1 VGGEQWR
8 GEDGNV
14 LLLFPAAVLVLV
26 ILGALAVDFSIV
38 YLGEREAADLAAA
51 LANDAAS
58 ALDEVAFYGAADE
71 DGSGAGGSDGE
82 FRLDEDRAAALIA
95 ARVDARQG
103 DRFTVVGQPRLS
115 LDGATRL
122 RVTVTAEVPLVF
134 SRALPGAPRV
144 ATVEASAEVD
154 AVRR

>member
-58 ALDEVAFYGAADE
+58 ALDESAFYGEADPTAE
-71 DGSGAGGSDGE
+71 AE

-95 ARVDARQG
+95 ARVDAREREG
-103 DRFTVVGQPRLS
+103 DGFTVVGQPTLS

>member
-1 VGGEQWR
+1 MICERWR
-8 GEDGNV
+8 SEDGNV

-58 ALDEVAFYGAADE
+58 ALDEGAFYGGAD
-71 DGSGAGGSDGE
+71 AGGGE
-82 FRLDEDRAAALIA
+82 FRIHERRAAALIA
-95 ARVDARQG
+95 ARVDARERED
-103 DRFTVVGQPRLS
+103 DRFEVVGQPTLS
-115 LDGATRL
+115 RVGATRL
-122 RVTVTAEVPLVF
+122 RVTVQAEIPLVF